1 MSSSNSL
8 KITRFYGDKERKDK
22 QAELKQA
29 ELNAQQDYKASLSDL
44 KGNSKPLIN
53 TLSIVAGENRKFG
66 KAITETIEN
75 HLLKVGLLDCHLL
88 ILSLLLM
95 IAPSFSRVHLKYN
108 EGLLKSNAIVTKIP
122 PCFKN

>member
-1 MSSSNSL
+1 MSNSL

-29 ELNAQQDYKASLSDL
+29 ELNAQKDYKASLSDL

-75 HLLKVGLLDCHLL
+75 HLIKVGLDCGSELPVPSSSSNL
-88 ILSLLLM
+88 PLSYML
-95 IAPSFSRVHLKYN
+95 
-108 EGLLKSNAIVTKIP
+108 
-122 PCFKN
+122 